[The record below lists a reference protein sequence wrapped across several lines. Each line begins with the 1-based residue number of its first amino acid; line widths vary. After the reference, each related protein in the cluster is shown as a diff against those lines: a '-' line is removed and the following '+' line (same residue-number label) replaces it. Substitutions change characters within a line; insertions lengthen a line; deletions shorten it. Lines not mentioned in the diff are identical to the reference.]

1 MHRKLKYQNNWKFE
15 VMKKR
20 VLISG
25 ASFAGLT
32 LAYWLNKSEYEV
44 TIVEIGKELRKGGSP
59 IDVRGEALNVVKEMG
74 TYDKIKAKEF
84 VHDTEIVNAKNE
96 TLVNFSINDFDEYR
110 GDIEINRFDLAEILF
125 DIVPKN
131 EVEFLFGNSIKT
143 LLQSEDSVDVIFENG
158 AKKTFDFVFGGDGTH
173 SVVRKLVFGKEENF
187 SKFFNVYFAFAEANH
202 IQTNRAKNT
211 GIIYREVGK
220 QAVLYQFQNSVNA
233 ILMFLS
239 PKLKWNYKNIEQH
252 KQILKENFGNNT
264 NWKIPEILET
274 MMLADNLYFDE
285 VCQIHMPDWTKGRV
299 ALVGDAAY
307 APSLFTGMGTTLAIL
322 GAKKLVDALQASKG
336 DYKSAFVK
344 YNETYRPFVESIQA
358 KLTRGLKA
366 QLPETEEELQASIEF
381 FKQAAKV

>member
-1 MHRKLKYQNNWKFE
+1 
-15 VMKKR
+15 MKKR

-74 TYDKIKAKEF
+74 IYDKIKAKEF

-307 APSLFTGMGTTLAIL
+307 APSFFTGMGTTLAIL